1 MMIAKTI
8 RTDLQIIADL
18 IEPGTRVLDVGCG
31 DGQLLDFLVNE
42 KGVQGRGLEISREGV
57 NNCLTR
63 GLSVVQGDA
72 EEDLNYYPD
81 NAFDFV
87 ILSQTLQATN
97 RPDLLVQDLLRVG
110 KRVVVSFPNFGY
122 WKVRSYL
129 FFNGRMP
136 VNENLPYEW
145 YNSPN
150 MHFCTI
156 KDFLV
161 MCDEMDITI
170 ERSIALDGKG
180 RARRVRT
187 NVFLANLLGEQG
199 FFLLHKK

>member
-1 MMIAKTI
+1 MIAKTI
-8 RTDLQIIADL
+8 RQDLQIIADL
-18 IEPGTRVLDVGCG
+18 IEPDSRVLDVGCG

-42 KGVQGRGLEISREGV
+42 KGVAGRGLEISREGV

-97 RPDLLVQDLLRVG
+97 RPDLLVQDLLRIG

-122 WKVRSYL
+122 WKVRNHL
-129 FFNGRMP
+129 FFKGRMP

-150 MHFCTI
+150 KHFCTI
-156 KDFLV
+156 KDFLI
-161 MCDEMDITI
+161 MCEEMGVTI

-180 RARRVRT
+180 RSRRVRT
-187 NVFLANLLGEQG
+187 NIFLANLLGEQG